1 MTCSF
6 WDYNSSLQQADG
18 AVWFSGASLPSVDA
32 SGHLSFHVRDF
43 TALIIISRRW
53 IAWWR
58 WKITVEGSVFC
69 CAGGAQVWTRGLLIC
84 SHPHRGRFNMLLKEG
99 SFTTFGLESADWNTP
114 HTTEWDKKNKKKS
127 SLLPDKQSLVRNA
140 RVQAQKNQTDL
151 KSRPVRLPS
160 HKFRVPAIFQHHQN
174 PFYQLH

>member
-32 SGHLSFHVRDF
+32 SGRLSFHVRDF
-43 TALIIISRRW
+43 TALIIISRCW

-84 SHPHRGRFNMLLKEG
+84 SHPHRGKFNMLLKEG

-114 HTTEWDKKNKKKS
+114 HTTEWDKKTKINLLCFQTNNP
-127 SLLPDKQSLVRNA
+127 SLEMQE
-140 RVQAQKNQTDL
+140 
-151 KSRPVRLPS
+151 SRLRRTKLT
-160 HKFRVPAIFQHHQN
+160 
-174 PFYQLH
+174 